1 MTALS
6 IGPRYES
13 ELYGLLGLGFK
24 RKKIEAVDTFSYSPM
39 IQVGNVHDLRFQSGS
54 FDLIV
59 CGWTIAYSEK
69 PLDAIQEIV
78 RVTKPSGKI
87 VLTWDLLKPIQYSNL
102 DALALYNKAEI
113 NDSNSILSS
122 YSLDNLLSGLPAKIY
137 RLEVGKLKFNS
148 NSEFVTLILEKD

>member
-1 MTALS
+1 
-6 IGPRYES
+6 
-13 ELYGLLGLGFK
+13 LGFK
-24 RKKIEAVDTFSYSPM
+24 RKNIEAVDTFSYSPM
-39 IQVGNVHDLRFQSGS
+39 IQVGNVHNLKFQSGA

-69 PLDAIQEIV
+69 PLDAIKEIV

-87 VLTWDLLKPIQYSNL
+87 VLTWDLLKPIQYSSL

-113 NDSNSILSS
+113 NDPNSILST

-137 RLEVGKLKFNS
+137 RLEIGKLKFNS

>member
-13 ELYGLLGLGFK
+13 ELYGLLGLGLK
-24 RKKIEAVDTFSYSPM
+24 RKNIEAVDTFSYSPM
-39 IQVGNVHDLRFQSGS
+39 IQVGNVHDLGFQSGS

-69 PLDAIQEIV
+69 PLDAIQEMV
-78 RVTKPSGKI
+78 RVTRPSGKI

-113 NDSNSILSS
+113 NDSDSILSS
-122 YSLDNLLSGLPAKIY
+122 YSLDNLLSGLPVKIY